1 MLYTSNKKIILAS
14 NSPRRKELLASLEI
28 DFEVKTQ
35 DVDESYSETM
45 RIDEVAEH
53 LALKKANGISLGE
66 NEILIS
72 ADTTVLFQGRILNK
86 PINQENAIQML
97 QKLSGNEHRVITG
110 VCIKSNAKME
120 SFSETTTVFFKEL
133 SDAEIEYY
141 VFNHNPLDKAGGY
154 GIQDW
159 IGQIG
164 IRKIEGCYYNVVGL
178 PTNKLYH
185 KLIGFI

>member
-1 MLYTSNKKIILAS
+1 
-14 NSPRRKELLASLEI
+14 
-28 DFEVKTQ
+28 
-35 DVDESYSETM
+35 
-45 RIDEVAEH
+45 
-53 LALKKANGISLGE
+53 
-66 NEILIS
+66 
-72 ADTTVLFQGRILNK
+72 
-86 PINQENAIQML
+86 ML